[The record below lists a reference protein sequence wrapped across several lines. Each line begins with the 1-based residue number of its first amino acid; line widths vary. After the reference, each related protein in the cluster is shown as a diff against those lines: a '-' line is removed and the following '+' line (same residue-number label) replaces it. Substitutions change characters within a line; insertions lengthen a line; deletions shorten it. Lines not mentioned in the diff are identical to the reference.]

1 MALTLMWLGLPV
13 KPALGQF
20 TYTLTDLGVLSGTD
34 SGPRGITNG
43 GAIVLN
49 QEVAGFPRGFFVS
62 SGSAVNIGTLGGSTT
77 QSTSVVFN
85 TTLST
90 SQIAG
95 TSVTAGG
102 ATHAFLWTQG
112 GTGGVSGNPQM
123 KDLGV
128 LGGVRSE
135 GYSVNATGQ
144 VTGYSEVS
152 SGYEHAFLFNGTS
165 LTDVGALIN
174 TRLGLPWSYGY
185 GINASSRVVGTA
197 FDDAFTTA
205 VAFSY
210 DGSTVRNLGNLGF
223 AWSEA
228 LAINDSNQIV
238 GYSTLSDGSEEA
250 FFWNGSTMATL
261 GSLGG
266 SSYAQA
272 INNSGVVVGGSYV
285 DVADT
290 TYRAFVTVS
299 GTMRN
304 LTTLLD
310 ASGQGWTLIEALDVN
325 DVGQIVG
332 YGMLAGT
339 RHGFLLTPAAAPLT
353 WSASGT
359 QVGGS
364 GTWSG
369 VATTWLSGTT
379 RTAWTPSAR
388 AVFAGTAGTVTVSGS
403 VSVAAGIDVQANG
416 FTITGGTLAMA
427 GGTGAAARTI
437 SVASAA
443 TLTLATTLTGSTGL
457 VKSGSGTLVLRGTNP
472 LSGTATVSDGTL
484 RLASESALGNA
495 TIAVGDAAV
504 LKVGALVHSTVAGL
518 DLAAAGKVDVNDG
531 MMTVTSGLAPATLV
545 ARLIE
550 GRGDGSWTGTSG
562 ITSSVAASDVAVS
575 IPRAVGWLDN
585 GDGSVTAAFAAPGDT
600 NLDWQVDVL
609 DASNFL
615 SFGKFDSGLPAIWL
629 ESDFNYD
636 GVVDVLDAADFFGT
650 GLYDAGSYNPPP
662 GSVGAVA
669 AVPEPS
675 SVPVVACGLITA
687 IGWHL
692 RRLFGGV
699 KAP

>member
-1 MALTLMWLGLPV
+1 
-13 KPALGQF
+13 
-20 TYTLTDLGVLSGTD
+20 
-34 SGPRGITNG
+34 
-43 GAIVLN
+43 
-49 QEVAGFPRGFFVS
+49 
-62 SGSAVNIGTLGGSTT
+62 
-77 QSTSVVFN
+77 
-85 TTLST
+85 
-90 SQIAG
+90 
-95 TSVTAGG
+95 
-102 ATHAFLWTQG
+102 
-112 GTGGVSGNPQM
+112 
-123 KDLGV
+123 
-128 LGGVRSE
+128 
-135 GYSVNATGQ
+135 
-144 VTGYSEVS
+144 
-152 SGYEHAFLFNGTS
+152 
-165 LTDVGALIN
+165 
-174 TRLGLPWSYGY
+174 
-185 GINASSRVVGTA
+185 
-197 FDDAFTTA
+197 
-205 VAFSY
+205 
-210 DGSTVRNLGNLGF
+210 
-223 AWSEA
+223 
-228 LAINDSNQIV
+228 
-238 GYSTLSDGSEEA
+238 
-250 FFWNGSTMATL
+250 
-261 GSLGG
+261 
-266 SSYAQA
+266 
-272 INNSGVVVGGSYV
+272 
-285 DVADT
+285 
-290 TYRAFVTVS
+290 
-299 GTMRN
+299 
-304 LTTLLD
+304 
-310 ASGQGWTLIEALDVN
+310 
-325 DVGQIVG
+325 
-332 YGMLAGT
+332 
-339 RHGFLLTPAAAPLT
+339 
-353 WSASGT
+353 
-359 QVGGS
+359 
-364 GTWSG
+364 
-369 VATTWLSGTT
+369 
-379 RTAWTPSAR
+379 
-388 AVFAGTAGTVTVSGS
+388 VTVSGS

-443 TLTLATTLTGSTGL
+443 TLTLATTLTCSTGL

-615 SFGKFDSGLPAIWL
+615 SFGKFDSGLPAAWQ
-629 ESDFNYD
+629 EGDFNYD

-699 KAP
+699 KAA